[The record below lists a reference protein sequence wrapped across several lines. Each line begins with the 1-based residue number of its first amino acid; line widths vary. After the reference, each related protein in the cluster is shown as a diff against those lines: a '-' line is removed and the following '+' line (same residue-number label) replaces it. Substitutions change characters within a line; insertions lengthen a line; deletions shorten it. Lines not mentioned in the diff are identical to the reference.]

1 MGLIVKLFDKDGNL
15 TGVMQIRDDQNISF
29 KKGSTEDGRLAV
41 MNIAYGQAEP
51 ETIPLHGGV
60 AIHTSCGTHLE
71 TISHKTLKG

>member
-1 MGLIVKLFDKDGNL
+1 MGLIVKLYNKDETL
-15 TGVMQIRDDQNISF
+15 TNVMQIRDDQNISF
-29 KKGSTEDGRLAV
+29 EKGSVENGRLAV
-41 MNIAYGQAEP
+41 MNIAYGHAAP